1 MWKIAIASALAIVAA
16 RAFAQGGGDCN
27 ASDPDAAISGC
38 TAIIESGTDDPNA
51 RGIAYEKRGL
61 AYEKKGLHDRAI
73 GDQTTAIAVRQSADA
88 YVNRGIVY
96 YRTREYIMAHSD
108 FTKAIEL
115 RPTMDRAYY
124 DRGMVFEALG
134 RGEHAIE
141 DYRAAL
147 RINPGHQAARQRL
160 AALRAS
166 P

>member
-1 MWKIAIASALAIVAA
+1 MWKITIASVLMCAA
-16 RAFAQGGGDCN
+16 ATASAQGGDCN
-27 ASDPDAAISGC
+27 AADPDAAIRGC
-38 TAIIESGTDDPNA
+38 TAIIESGTEDPNLRA
-51 RGIAYEKRGL
+51 MAYEKRGL

-73 GDQTTAIAVRQSADA
+73 GDQTTAIAVRPSADA

-108 FTKAIEL
+108 FTKAIEM
-115 RPTMDRAYY
+115 RPDMDRAWF

-134 RGEHAIE
+134 RTDHAIE

-147 RINPGHQAARQRL
+147 RLNPNHRAARQRL